1 MLVSR
6 QVFYFCATRFFCA
19 GAMFNGCNKCIACEP
34 LMPLVLF
41 KNTVFVAVQLLQAL
55 KVSQVPDVD
64 GLSGRVL
71 RSSSKLKALFGVFA
85 ICC

>member
-6 QVFYFCATRFFCA
+6 QIFYFCATGFFCA

-41 KNTVFVAVQLLQAL
+41 KNIVFVVVQLLQAL
-55 KVSQVPDVD
+55 KVSQVRDVD
-64 GLSGRVL
+64 G
-71 RSSSKLKALFGVFA
+71 F
-85 ICC
+85 